1 MDFFNFINYRG
12 MRAFLGLAAFL
23 VITTVLA
30 VGWTTQPDRFSRGY
44 APEQPI
50 DFSHKKHAGMMQIPC
65 MYCHTGVTKSR
76 SAGIPPTEICM
87 NCHRFAKTDSPEIKK
102 VAASFE
108 TGDPIAWKRIHK
120 LPDHV
125 YFDHR
130 PHVNSGIACQS
141 CHGEVQKMERV
152 AQVINLRMGSCLD
165 CHEHPQGALP
175 QDSNIKEG
183 PRHCYA
189 CHR

>member
-1 MDFFNFINYRG
+1 

-102 VAASFE
+102 VAASQ
-108 TGDPIAWKRIHK
+108 
-120 LPDHV
+120 
-125 YFDHR
+125 
-130 PHVNSGIACQS
+130 GILSMRQDGLVKMLNGITS
-141 CHGEVQKMERV
+141 YDEVQSVVDLNE
-152 AQVINLRMGSCLD
+152 
-165 CHEHPQGALP
+165 E
-175 QDSNIKEG
+175 
-183 PRHCYA
+183 
-189 CHR
+189 